1 MKVEGGFRYFV
12 DNKEVVYKDL
22 QTMIRLDMTVRID
35 GLNVHYS
42 SPKKEIKTETFGDY
56 VITTVPV
63 KTSNKDR
70 QKLQEIQNIF
80 KEKENKKMNRLIEEE
95 LERQWTISSSP
106 TEGTVSAPECSTN
119 LSNKYYPH
127 DGSKEGIKA
136 AGQKILEELERQE
149 QQVFKDWDSRIDSII
164 GAFTEAEKRGGT
176 IRRKPSGILGIE
188 EVTKI
193 MTEEREQKV
202 IGDWNKLE
210 PFISM
215 DVKYIDKLVNCKS
228 KKCGLP
234 NCIDCNTINL
244 KEGTLQ
250 HFQDLVEE
258 TSQKLFGKPNT
269 IAYELDDI
277 EGLVSELKNCG
288 KKENDGKLYYE
299 LSWEFIEEI
308 AKRMAN
314 NKSDKYPLYNWKKN
328 INIEELKQ
336 AINRHHIEVMKGNYK
351 DGDEV
356 LGHIVSYA
364 CNSMMLWEQLNKK

>member
-1 MKVEGGFRYFV
+1 MKVERGFRYFV

-22 QTMIRLDMTVRID
+22 QTMIRLDMTVHRD

-149 QQVFKDWDSRIDSII
+149 QKVFRDWNNTMDII
-164 GAFTEAEKRGGT
+164 IEECDKIEVEKRGEA
-176 IRRKPSGILGIE
+176 IRRKPSGILGGSQYLPSFAKE
-188 EVTKI
+188 TAKRLAQTKKDGI
-193 MTEEREQKV
+193 
-202 IGDWNKLE
+202 
-210 PFISM
+210 
-215 DVKYIDKLVNCKS
+215 
-228 KKCGLP
+228 
-234 NCIDCNTINL
+234 
-244 KEGTLQ
+244 
-250 HFQDLVEE
+250 
-258 TSQKLFGKPNT
+258 
-269 IAYELDDI
+269 
-277 EGLVSELKNCG
+277 
-288 KKENDGKLYYE
+288 KENDGKLYYE

-364 CNSMMLWEQLNKK
+364 CNSMMLWEQLNKNN

>member
-149 QQVFKDWDSRIDSII
+149 QQVFKDWDSDTTEILKDAQSLPF
-164 GAFTEAEKRGGT
+164 FTKEDWAQEAAK
-176 IRRKPSGILGIE
+176 
-188 EVTKI
+188 KI
-193 MTEEREQKV
+193 N
-202 IGDWNKLE
+202 DA
-210 PFISM
+210 
-215 DVKYIDKLVNCKS
+215 VN
-228 KKCGLP
+228 
-234 NCIDCNTINL
+234 
-244 KEGTLQ
+244 
-250 HFQDLVEE
+250 V
-258 TSQKLFGKPNT
+258 
-269 IAYELDDI
+269 
-277 EGLVSELKNCG
+277 G
-288 KKENDGKLYYE
+288 KKENSGKIDYSEVDLDILDLMANRFNANKHKYPQGNM
-299 LSWEFIEEI
+299 LKPIEEKELLFALFRHLKKMI
-308 AKRMAN
+308 QPIDSDPETFEEHLAAILCNAQMVYQQRKLKN
-314 NKSDKYPLYNWKKN
+314 N
-328 INIEELKQ
+328 
-336 AINRHHIEVMKGNYK
+336 
-351 DGDEV
+351 
-356 LGHIVSYA
+356 
-364 CNSMMLWEQLNKK
+364 